1 MVGDEL
7 RRPHFAVAELRVLV
21 DVAPPGDDLGH
32 HLVDAARDV
41 LRGGRR
47 PSAGWALCE
56 RRGRGSG
63 DQQCGPEYR
72 DHSGFGL
79 GNCQG
84 TDRNADT
91 TVATEPRYPM
101 AEDARPPESHP
112 LRGLRVGR
120 EGIRIEPME
129 RIK

>member
-47 PSAGWALCE
+47 PSAARDLRECG
-56 RRGRGSG
+56 GRGSG
-63 DQQCGPEYR
+63 DQQRGPEYG

-79 GNCQG
+79 GNCQA
-84 TDRNADT
+84 TDRNTDT
-91 TVATEPRYPM
+91 TVATEARYPM
-101 AEDARPPESHP
+101 TEDAARLSTVPC
-112 LRGLRVGR
+112 V
-120 EGIRIEPME
+120 
-129 RIK
+129 